1 MPDHLPNL
9 RHLRAFSEVATSG
22 SVSAA
27 ANQIFLSQSAVT
39 QAIGKLESSL
49 GTTLFLRRHNGM
61 FLTDAGELFATRV
74 NRCMAFLRTGTR
86 DAVRIGERRDDAER
100 NTGHQPY
107 TLISNAHLRALLAL
121 QNATSY
127 SIAARQIGI
136 SQPAL
141 YRAAGEL
148 EALLNTWLFEKT
160 SVGISL
166 TRAALRLARAAR
178 LAMKEVDQGID
189 ELRELEGADAGTIQI
204 GCMPLARTY
213 VVPATINQ
221 MAQFKPDVNVGVIEG
236 AYDDLLG
243 RLLHGEL
250 DMLIG
255 ALRDPTPSPD
265 IRQEQLFITSISVVA
280 RSGHP
285 LVQRTQLTLD
295 DLHGYGWVVPRPG
308 TPARGLFD
316 QVVTRLDPSVLRGVV
331 ECSSQIVIRELL
343 TDSDR
348 LTFISSHQVQH
359 EIEEG
364 ILTVLDTQLPV
375 TERPIGITTRTD
387 WRPTPTQQLFLS
399 MLRELSRPLANPTPD
414 DDQVA
419 ALL

>member
-1 MPDHLPNL
+1 MLDHLPNL
-9 RHLRAFSEVATSG
+9 RHLRAFSEVAANG
-22 SVSAA
+22 SISAA
-27 ANQIFLSQSAVT
+27 ATQIFLSQSAVT

-61 FLTDAGELFATRV
+61 FLTDAGDLFATRV
-74 NRCMAFLRTGTR
+74 NRCIAFLRAGLR
-86 DAVRIGERRDDAER
+86 DAVRIGERKEKLER
-100 NTGHQPY
+100 HSSHPLY
-107 TLISNAHLRALLAL
+107 TLITNAHLRALLAL

-141 YRAAGEL
+141 YRSAGEL

-178 LAMKEVDQGID
+178 LAVKEVDQGIE
-189 ELRELEGADAGTIQI
+189 ELHELIGADSGRIQL

-221 MAQFKPDVNVGVIEG
+221 MAQFKPDANVGVIEG

-255 ALRDPTPSPD
+255 ALRDPAPSPD
-265 IRQEQLFITSISVVA
+265 IQQEQLFITSISVVA

-285 LVQRTQLTLD
+285 LAGRDALTLA
-295 DLHGYGWVVPRPG
+295 DLHGYGWVVPRPD
-308 TPARGLFD
+308 TPARRLFD
-316 QVVTRLDPSVLRGVV
+316 QVVAEQDPSVLRGVV

-359 EIEEG
+359 EIQEG
-364 ILTVLDTQLPV
+364 ILSVLDTQLPL
-375 TERPIGITTRTD
+375 TERPIGLTTRTD

-399 MLRELSRPLANPTPD
+399 MLRELSRPLALAEAD
-414 DDQVA
+414 
-419 ALL
+419 

>member
-1 MPDHLPNL
+1 MLDQLPNL
-9 RHLRAFSEVATSG
+9 RHLRAFSEVAAHG
-22 SVSAA
+22 SISAA
-27 ANQIFLSQSAVT
+27 ATQVFLSQSAVT
-39 QAIGKLESSL
+39 QAIGKLESKL

-61 FLTDAGELFATRV
+61 FLTDAGELFETRV
-74 NRCMAFLRTGTR
+74 NRCIAFLRAGLR
-86 DAVRIGERRDDAER
+86 DTVRIGERKDRVER
-100 NTGHQPY
+100 HSSHPLY
-107 TLISNAHLRALLAL
+107 TLITNAHLRALLAL

-141 YRAAGEL
+141 YRSAGEL

-178 LAMKEVDQGID
+178 LAVKEVDQGIE
-189 ELRELEGADAGTIQI
+189 ELHELEGADSGSIQL

-221 MAQFKPDVNVGVIEG
+221 MAQFKPDVSVGVIEG

-255 ALRDPTPSPD
+255 ALRDPAPSPD

-285 LVQRTQLTLD
+285 LAGRQQLTLH
-295 DLHGYGWVVPRPG
+295 DLHGYAWVVPRPG

-316 QVVTRLDPSVLRGVV
+316 QVVADQDPSVLRGVV

-359 EIEEG
+359 EIQEG
-364 ILTVLDTQLPV
+364 ILSVLDTLLPL

-399 MLRELSRPLANPTPD
+399 MLRELSRPLA
-414 DDQVA
+414 A
-419 ALL
+419 AEAD

>member
-1 MPDHLPNL
+1 MFEHLPNL
-9 RHLRAFSEVATSG
+9 RHLRAFSEVAASG
-22 SVSAA
+22 SISAA
-27 ANQIFLSQSAVT
+27 ATQIFLSQSAVT
-39 QAIGKLESSL
+39 QAIGKLESKL

-74 NRCMAFLRTGTR
+74 NRCIAFLRAGLR
-86 DAVRIGERRDDAER
+86 DAVRIGERKDRVER
-100 NTGHQPY
+100 HSSHPLY
-107 TLISNAHLRALLAL
+107 TLITNAHLRALLAL

-141 YRAAGEL
+141 YRSAGEL

-178 LAMKEVDQGID
+178 LAIKEVDQGIE
-189 ELRELEGADAGTIQI
+189 ELHELAGADSGSIQL

-221 MAQFKPDVNVGVIEG
+221 MAQFKPDVSVGVIEG

-255 ALRDPTPSPD
+255 ALRDPAPSPD
-265 IRQEQLFITSISVVA
+265 IAQEQLFITSISVVA

-285 LVQRTQLTLD
+285 LSGRRGLTLD

-308 TPARGLFD
+308 TPARRLFD
-316 QVVTRLDPSVLRGVV
+316 QVVADQDPSVLRGVV

-359 EIEEG
+359 EIQEG
-364 ILTVLDTQLPV
+364 ILSVLDTQLPL

-399 MLRELSRPLANPTPD
+399 MLRELSRPLA
-414 DDQVA
+414 A
-419 ALL
+419 AELP

>member
-1 MPDHLPNL
+1 MLEQLPNL
-9 RHLRAFSEVATSG
+9 RHLRAFSEVAASG
-22 SVSAA
+22 SISAA
-27 ANQIFLSQSAVT
+27 ATQVFLSQSALT
-39 QAIGKLESSL
+39 QAIGKLESRL
-49 GTTLFLRRHNGM
+49 GTALFLRRHNGM
-61 FLTDAGELFATRV
+61 FLTEAGELFATRV
-74 NRCMAFLRTGTR
+74 NRCMAYLRAGVR
-86 DAVRIGERRDDAER
+86 DAVRIGERKEAGER
-100 NTGHQPY
+100 NSGHALH
-107 TLISNAHLRALLAL
+107 TLISNVHLRALLAL
-121 QNATSY
+121 QHAPSY
-127 SIAARQIGI
+127 TIAARQIGL

-141 YRAAGEL
+141 YRSAGEL
-148 EALLNTWLFEKT
+148 EALLNIWLFEKT

-166 TRAALRLARAAR
+166 TRAALRLARAVR
-178 LAMKEVDQGID
+178 LSVKEVDQGID
-189 ELRELEGADAGTIQI
+189 EVRELAGADAGTIQI

-221 MAQFKPDVNVGVIEG
+221 MAQRKPDVSVGVIEG

-255 ALRDPTPSPD
+255 ALRDPAPSPD
-265 IRQEQLFITSISVVA
+265 IRQEQLFVTSISVVA

-285 LVQRTQLTLD
+285 LAQRRQLTLD

-316 QVVTRLDPSVLRGVV
+316 QVVTRDDPSVLRGVV

-364 ILTVLDTQLPV
+364 ILTVLDTQLPR
-375 TERPIGITTRTD
+375 TERPIGLTTLND

-399 MLRELSRPLANPTPD
+399 MLRELSRPLAQGD
-414 DDQVA
+414 IA
-419 ALL
+419 